1 MKRLTLVMSLII
13 GTPAF
18 AEAPQNTNIAGP
30 TASAT
35 GNVTN
40 QAVQVLQG
48 PYPMSQFGGGVAC
61 PGPALTIAP
70 FVTGGISNNT
80 DPTSYQNNS
89 SNMGFTVGF
98 STPLNGAITEECLA
112 SARTWR
118 ARQQAE
124 ADKARLDFELVRAIK
139 CGEMMRQ
146 GIRFHPQSPYA
157 RICADIIVINT
168 NPSPV
173 NNETP
178 ISEGEG
184 QKIPATNQRPI
195 TRERPRA
202 GAR

>member
-1 MKRLTLVMSLII
+1 MKRILLALLFICPPVY
-13 GTPAF
+13 

-30 TASAT
+30 TATAT

-48 PYPMSQFGGGVAC
+48 PYPLSQFGGGVAC
-61 PGPALTIAP
+61 PGPAMTIAP
-70 FVTGGISNNT
+70 FATGNLGNST
-80 DPTSYQNNS
+80 DPFSYQNNS
-89 SNMGFTVGF
+89 ANAGITVGF
-98 STPLNGAITEECLA
+98 STPLNGSITEECLNA
-112 SARTWR
+112 ARAWT

-124 ADKARLDFELVRAIK
+124 TDKARLDFELVRAIK

-168 NPSPV
+168 ASEPV
-173 NNETP
+173 RNETP
-178 ISEGEG
+178 VSQG
-184 QKIPATNQRPI
+184 QGAQVPAANKRPI
-195 TRERPRA
+195 AGERPRV